1 MKKYHI
7 IKSIAILPTAS
18 LPIIAAI
25 SCSSDIT
32 HHPLLPTYT
41 GIADQMIALKIIP
54 DYYPL
59 QFGVDKPFS
68 YLTNPKKFM
77 VDLANHPFKQKFVR
91 QIENFMS
98 KLPSEKQGT
107 SWWNQQALEDQ
118 SKQHNE
124 NYWMR
129 QSGDVVLCEQFLL
142 DDGFKAITGPSAPRK
157 DIDRTIITNFRWSR
171 DPYTKVPKEVIYA
184 IELINID
191 KEDGSWSWKSSP
203 PVAGQEFTFHNE
215 KITLNQKHIKII
227 ESFIN
232 LDKNTAEGEWLY
244 NYRQYA
250 MLFHEHFLDN
260 PQYTNEFKQW
270 MINETQNVFD
280 SRIQENIVL
289 KHLFA
294 MASTGEAEKQSGLTF
309 DLPALPGNFKSHHP
323 IYEQQESAGEAPMF
337 EGAVR
342 DNMFYLFNVASQIS
356 NLTNFGT
363 VYGSRVYNNADKS
376 KKAAYDKVKKHIED
390 NLREDQVLA
399 MKSALSNSK
408 KISQQLWE
416 RLKNMKD
423 YFKSLGAE
431 GKTFGIFTINPLGDG
446 KNTVQG
452 MSKFSF
458 LYRELG
464 FKQPLPKNIV
474 HWTSADIEKHS
485 SPKQAQDPNA
495 FFNMDDNG
503 WWWNIGDTSE
513 VTANRLNH
521 FSNQIDIGVITARDK
536 NYQAE
541 IENQNTVKLA
551 FKNTFKNS
559 PTNLA
564 DHKVDYDLWN
574 EGIKTPFVFHMVLDQ
589 IIEKVENWSQ
599 ETSNYKN
606 SELSKK
612 AKSWG
617 KYFEEDFVN

>member
-1 MKKYHI
+1 MKKYKI
-7 IKSIAILPTAS
+7 IKSLTILPTVS
-18 LPIIAAI
+18 LPIIAII
-25 SCSSDIT
+25 SCSSDIN
-32 HHPLLPTYT
+32 HYPLLPTYT
-41 GIADQMIALKIIP
+41 GIADQMLALKIIP

-59 QFGVDKPFS
+59 QLGADKPFS
-68 YLTNPKKFM
+68 YLTNPRKFM
-77 VDLANHPFKQKFVR
+77 IGLQDNPFKQKFIK
-91 QIENFMS
+91 QIEKFMS
-98 KLPSEKQGT
+98 QLPSDKQGT
-107 SWWNQQALEDQ
+107 SWWNQEALEDQ
-118 SKQHNE
+118 SKNLDE
-124 NYWMR
+124 NYWSR

-184 IELINID
+184 MELIDID
-191 KEDGSWSWKSSP
+191 KNNGEWTWKSAVP
-203 PVAGQEFTFHNE
+203 KVGDTFTFHGQQ
-215 KITLNQKHIKII
+215 ITLNQKHIKILQ
-227 ESFIN
+227 SFIN
-232 LDKNTAEGEWLY
+232 LNKNTAEGKWIY

-250 MLFHEHFLDN
+250 MLFHEQFLGN

-270 MINETQNVFD
+270 MIDETQNVFD
-280 SRIQENIVL
+280 MQIQENIVL

-294 MASTGEAEKQSGLTF
+294 MSSTGEAEKKSGLTF
-309 DLPALPGNFKSHHP
+309 DLPTLPSAIKAHHP

-356 NLTNFGT
+356 NLTNYGT
-363 VYGSRVYNNADKS
+363 VYGPAAYNSANVT
-376 KKAAYDKVKKHIED
+376 KKAAYDKVKNHIED
-390 NLREDQVLA
+390 NLREDQVKA
-399 MKSALSNSK
+399 MKSALSNAK

-416 RLKNMKD
+416 RLKNMKE

-431 GKTFGIFTINPLGDG
+431 GKTFGIFTIDPLGDG

-464 FKQPLPKNIV
+464 FKQALPKNIA
-474 HWTSADIEKHS
+474 HWSSSDVERHA
-485 SPKQAQDPNA
+485 SPKEVDDPNA

-503 WWWNIGDTSE
+503 WWWNLGDKSE
-513 VTANRLNH
+513 VTATRLNH
-521 FSNQIDIGVITARDK
+521 FAKQVDIGVITARDK
-536 NYQAE
+536 NYQSE

-551 FKNTFKNS
+551 FKNVFKKS
-559 PTNLA
+559 PVNLKN
-564 DHKVDYDLWN
+564 HKVDYDLWN
-574 EGIKTPFVFHMVLDQ
+574 EGIKTPFVFHIVLDQ

-599 ETSNYKN
+599 KTNTYKN
-606 SELSKK
+606 SKLAKE

-617 KYFEEDFVN
+617 EYFEEEFVS